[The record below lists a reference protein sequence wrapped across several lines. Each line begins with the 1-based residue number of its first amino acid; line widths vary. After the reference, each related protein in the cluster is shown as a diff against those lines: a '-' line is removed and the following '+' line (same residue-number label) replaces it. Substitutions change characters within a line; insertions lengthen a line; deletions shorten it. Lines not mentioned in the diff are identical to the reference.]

1 MTTATCRQPLPDVQ
15 STVDTRKIA
24 IDRVGVKGI
33 TLPMTVKSVAGSAH
47 RRHRQYVRG
56 ASRRA

>member
-33 TLPMTVKSVAGSAH
+33 TLPMTVKSVAGA
-47 RRHRQYVRG
+47 
-56 ASRRA
+56 